1 MSQAEFDRMLP
12 LQAAA
17 ELAGLHPQTVR
28 AAVRRREL
36 AVVRLGAN
44 PKGKCYIRL
53 SALDAWLRRQTIPAS
68 RRSEV

>member
-1 MSQAEFDRMLP
+1 MSQAEFDRMMP

-17 ELAGLHPQTVR
+17 ELAGLHPQTLR

-44 PKGKCYIRL
+44 PKGKCYIRM
-53 SALDAWLRRQTIPAS
+53 SALDTWLKRQTIAAS
-68 RRSEV
+68 RVREV